1 MKGKMRAAILYEH
14 NTPLKL
20 EEVDI
25 PKIGPGEVL
34 VKIQSCGVCH
44 TDLSLIGGNARNLP
58 HSLGHEGAGDVVEV
72 GEGVPDLKVGDRVCI
87 FLRFVCGDCLYCRS
101 GRDNL
106 CARMTGHFGFS
117 VDGAYADYAK
127 APARAVFKLP
137 PGVGYEEGGIMADCV
152 ATIYRAVVRQ
162 GEVKPTHN
170 VMVQGVGG
178 LGLSAVI
185 ISKLVG
191 ARVIAVDIMDE
202 KLDFAKKM
210 GADEVVNASR
220 EKVPEAVKRLT
231 EGRGADRIIDLVGS
245 AKAVVTSFETLAP
258 SGRLVQVGH
267 SWDDVTLKVRQ
278 MMLMEIGMVGVSA
291 NTRQDLLDTLNLA
304 ASGRIKIK
312 PIITDTFK
320 LTQVNEAIEKMK
332 KHEILGRAVV
342 KP

>member
-1 MKGKMRAAILYEH
+1 
-14 NTPLKL
+14 
-20 EEVDI
+20 
-25 PKIGPGEVL
+25 
-34 VKIQSCGVCH
+34 
-44 TDLSLIGGNARNLP
+44 
-58 HSLGHEGAGDVVEV
+58 
-72 GEGVPDLKVGDRVCI
+72 
-87 FLRFVCGDCLYCRS
+87 
-101 GRDNL
+101 
-106 CARMTGHFGFS
+106 
-117 VDGAYADYAK
+117 
-127 APARAVFKLP
+127 
-137 PGVGYEEGGIMADCV
+137 MADCV

-162 GEVKPTHN
+162 GEVKPIHN
-170 VMVQGVGG
+170 VMVQGIGG

-245 AKAVVTSFETLAP
+245 AKSVVTSFETLAP

-278 MMLMEIGMVGVSA
+278 MMIMEIGMVGVSA

-304 ASGRIKIK
+304 ASGKIKIK
-312 PIITDTFK
+312 PIITDTFR
-320 LTQVNEAIEKMK
+320 LAQVNEVIEKMK
-332 KHEILGRAVV
+332 RHEILGRAVV